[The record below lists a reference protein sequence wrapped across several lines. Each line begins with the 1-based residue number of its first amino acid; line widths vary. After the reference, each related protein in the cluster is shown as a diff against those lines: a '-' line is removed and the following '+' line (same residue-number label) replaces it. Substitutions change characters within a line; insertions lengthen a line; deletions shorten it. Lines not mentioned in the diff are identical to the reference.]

1 MDEKFIQGVGLEIR
15 ATERYGC
22 VRRVFEYDIKMASK
36 EMEQEGVDYIDLV
49 YDCSGPWV
57 YRKTVTTFQIP

>member
-36 EMEQEGVDYIDLV
+36 EME
-49 YDCSGPWV
+49 
-57 YRKTVTTFQIP
+57 